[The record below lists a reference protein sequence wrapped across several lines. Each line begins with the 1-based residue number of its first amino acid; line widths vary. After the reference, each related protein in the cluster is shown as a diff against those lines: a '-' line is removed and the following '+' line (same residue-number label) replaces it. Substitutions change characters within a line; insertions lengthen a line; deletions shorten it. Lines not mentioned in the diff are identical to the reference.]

1 MTALS
6 RYARLEATGLWR
18 PGPEAQR
25 REVLVVLG
33 KATLVLSDGRN
44 ETALSHWSLAAIRRL
59 DPGGRPALFAPGDD
73 GSGESLEIDDPQ
85 MIEAIE
91 AVGRAIDRRRARPGR
106 LRIGIFALGVVAVAA
121 VVFLWLPGALVG
133 HAARILPEV
142 KRTEIGGA
150 ILEDAK
156 RLTGAPCTS
165 AEGKRALERLSERL
179 FGAEGPTII
188 ILREGLER
196 AGGAL
201 HLPGGIIALDRRLVE
216 NEDTPDVAAGFAL
229 AEGLRSVAADPLP
242 LVLRHA
248 GVGATLRLLTTG
260 NLPEDALSGVA
271 EDLLATPPATL
282 DPGVIAAG
290 FDAVGLRAA
299 PYGRAIDPEG
309 AAGIAEA
316 MAAAD
321 RAATSPARL
330 VLSDTDWVALQ
341 GICGG

>member
-33 KATLVLSDGRN
+33 KSTLVLSDGRN
-44 ETALSHWSLAAIRRL
+44 ETALSHWSLAAVRRL
-59 DPGGRPALFAPGDD
+59 DRGGRPALFAPGEDAT
-73 GSGESLEIDDPQ
+73 GESLELDDPQ

-91 AVGRAIDRRRARPGR
+91 TVGRAIDRQRARPGR
-106 LRIGIFALGVVAVAA
+106 LRVGIVALGLAAAAA

-142 KRTEIGGA
+142 KRAEIGRA
-150 ILEDAK
+150 ILADAA
-156 RLTGAPCTS
+156 RLTGAPCAS
-165 AEGKRALERLSERL
+165 PQGRRALGRLSERL
-179 FGAEGPTII
+179 FGPGGPTILV
-188 ILREGLER
+188 LREGLER

-201 HLPGGIIALDRRLVE
+201 HLPGRIILIDRRLVE
-216 NEDTPDVAAGFAL
+216 NEATPDLAAAHAL
-229 AEGLRSVAADPLP
+229 AEGLRAAAVDPLP
-242 LVLRHA
+242 AVLRHA
-248 GVGATLRLLTTG
+248 GVGATVRLLTTG
-260 NLPEDALSGVA
+260 NLPSDALGGVA
-271 EDLLATPPATL
+271 EDLLATPPAAL

-299 PYGRAIDPEG
+299 RYGRALDPEG
-309 AAGIAEA
+309 VTGLAEA
-316 MAAAD
+316 LAAAD

-330 VLSDTDWVALQ
+330 VLADTDWVALQ